1 MAGVWGRSVHS
12 GPRQRARDGRVEPET
27 TALDCTCLWLG
38 AGEKVEASELL
49 KGGLVF
55 LAGEGGRSLDK
66 TWVTVSRGVG
76 WSGSLVLECTS
87 RLTEPWLGDLLS
99 WFWSR
104 D

>member
-49 KGGLVF
+49 RGALCF
-55 LAGEGGRSLDK
+55 WLARGADRSTK
-66 TWVTVSRGVG
+66 RGQRCRAAWVGVG
-76 WSGSLVLECTS
+76 ASCWNVPVG
-87 RLTEPWLGDLLS
+87 
-99 WFWSR
+99 
-104 D
+104 